1 MFLSRVIAKDQM
13 NLSIRLCLSLCVLA
27 ATALAERPARA
38 ADPTTSDCL
47 AASESSLALRNQH
60 KLRDSR
66 AQLLICAAASCPA
79 DVRQECARRVS
90 DVNAAI
96 PTIVFEARDS
106 AGNDLVAVKVTMDRQ
121 PIADRLE
128 GTALSIDP
136 GAHTFSFETAGQAA
150 IQKQFVIREG
160 EKDRRERLVFGAAS
174 VATVPA
180 PAPAPASIL
189 ASSPG
194 TPPPSDGASHGLG
207 TQRIL
212 AIVAAGVGV
221 VGLGVGIGYGVS
233 SRSKHDSA
241 SKVCPNPQCPDGN
254 GVDLWNQAISAGN
267 ISTAAFIVGAAGLA
281 GGATLWF
288 TAPHR
293 AGGAAETAGTQVGL
307 GPGMLQMK
315 GVW

>member
-1 MFLSRVIAKDQM
+1 M
-13 NLSIRLCLSLCVLA
+13 NVSIRLCLCVFVLA
-27 ATALAERPARA
+27 AATLARRPARA
-38 ADPTTSDCL
+38 ADPTTADCL
-47 AASESSLALRNQH
+47 AANESSLALRNQH

-79 DVRQECARRVS
+79 DVRQECARRVT
-90 DVNAAI
+90 DINAAI

-106 AGNDLVAVKVTMDRQ
+106 AGNDLVAVKVTMDGQ
-121 PIADRLE
+121 TIADRLE
-128 GTALSIDP
+128 GTALSLDP

-160 EKDRRERLVFGAAS
+160 EKDRRERLVFGAPS
-174 VATVPA
+174 VTTVPA
-180 PAPAPASIL
+180 AAPGPASIL
-189 ASSPG
+189 ASSP
-194 TPPPSDGASHGLG
+194 PPPSSDASRGLG

-221 VGLGVGIGYGVS
+221 VGIGVGIGYGIS
-233 SRSKHDSA
+233 SKSKHDSA
-241 SKVCPNPQCPDGN
+241 SKVCPNPQCPDDN
-254 GVDLWNQAISAGN
+254 GVNLWNQAISAGN

-288 TAPHR
+288 TAPR
-293 AGGAAETAGTQVGL
+293 AGGSAERPGTQVGM